1 MQLNLGEL
9 LQSLLSDFLPVGKG
23 GSHSQIDIPP
33 QQSFQQLLQGTQE
46 AIQSAQPDIPLALT
60 IKQLKPVHGLPME
73 PQDFKP
79 LSLETPETTEVKKPY
94 FLTEFQ
100 RPGTGEFH
108 EEAGISMAQEPG
120 DPTQILLPA
129 PPTFLPSATLSEEV
143 GESVPLPINE
153 AHIPDD
159 GEFAELDLTQIE
171 DWGSAAD
178 GFLDETALSSRSNEL
193 PALKQVMP
201 GASSEPETHKRA
213 FNLGALHEPLNNK
226 FSNLKQVTSA
236 SWFEPETGK
245 PASNPVLEEAVL
257 YRQLKKFNHL
267 DRAVPASSPGPETGK
282 FVSNPVPRS
291 ALPAESNNPP
301 GLNIT
306 TQNSLPGTEGG
317 EPAPATMSEESAL
330 PQQSNKPSALNR
342 MTHVSG
348 LAPEIGPDASP
359 SPEEVATPMRSDKIS
374 DLKVATQAL
383 HPGAESGKP
392 ASDFVTPA
400 NAASMLNG
408 EEAPA
413 QQVSQVTET
422 AVKQTAETDGMPMQS
437 SPVPNRQVSPS
448 EKGNFLSLERPLGG
462 QGWAEEL
469 GERLL
474 WMQNKSVHVAEL
486 RLNPAHLGPV
496 EVKIQ
501 VNQEETLVHFTA
513 QHAPAREAIDAALPR
528 LREMFNAQQLS
539 LAQVEVSSH
548 NGSDQKQPHQEQ
560 HHSSASRWPNWSEEG
575 GDFAREKEER
585 RLSQG
590 HRLLN
595 IYV

>member
-1 MQLNLGEL
+1 
-9 LQSLLSDFLPVGKG
+9 
-23 GSHSQIDIPP
+23 
-33 QQSFQQLLQGTQE
+33 
-46 AIQSAQPDIPLALT
+46 
-60 IKQLKPVHGLPME
+60 
-73 PQDFKP
+73 
-79 LSLETPETTEVKKPY
+79 
-94 FLTEFQ
+94 
-100 RPGTGEFH
+100 
-108 EEAGISMAQEPG
+108 
-120 DPTQILLPA
+120 
-129 PPTFLPSATLSEEV
+129 
-143 GESVPLPINE
+143 
-153 AHIPDD
+153 
-159 GEFAELDLTQIE
+159 
-171 DWGSAAD
+171 
-178 GFLDETALSSRSNEL
+178 
-193 PALKQVMP
+193 
-201 GASSEPETHKRA
+201 
-213 FNLGALHEPLNNK
+213 
-226 FSNLKQVTSA
+226 
-236 SWFEPETGK
+236 
-245 PASNPVLEEAVL
+245 
-257 YRQLKKFNHL
+257 
-267 DRAVPASSPGPETGK
+267 
-282 FVSNPVPRS
+282 
-291 ALPAESNNPP
+291 
-301 GLNIT
+301 
-306 TQNSLPGTEGG
+306 
-317 EPAPATMSEESAL
+317 MSEEAAL
-330 PQQSNKPSALNR
+330 PQQSDKPSVLKNR
-342 MTHVSG
+342 MAQVSS
-348 LAPEIGPDASP
+348 LAQEIGPDAS
-359 SPEEVATPMRSDKIS
+359 SAPEEVATPVQSDKIS
-374 DLKVATQAL
+374 DLKVTAQAL

-400 NAASMLNG
+400 NAAAMLNG

-501 VNQEETLVHFTA
+501 VNKEETLVHFTA

-575 GDFAREKEER
+575 EDFAREKEER